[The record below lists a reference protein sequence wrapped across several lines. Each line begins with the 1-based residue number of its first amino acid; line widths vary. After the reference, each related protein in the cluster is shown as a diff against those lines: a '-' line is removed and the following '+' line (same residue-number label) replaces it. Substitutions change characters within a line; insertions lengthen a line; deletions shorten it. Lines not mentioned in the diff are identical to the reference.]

1 MQIADTKPLLVPDTS
16 VMLKWC
22 VKEKEDR
29 RQVKKMQ
36 GDFLERNINII
47 VPALLG
53 WELNNYLGRS
63 YPAELALA
71 KYSYFKTFRLT
82 ESLLLNLEV
91 SGLAFRIMKKAGVTF
106 YDASYHALALLLKGT
121 FLTAD
126 KKYYEK
132 AKGFGNIKLLRDY

>member
-1 MQIADTKPLLVPDTS
+1 MQIAGTKPLLVPDTS

-22 VKEKEDR
+22 VKEQEDR
-29 RQVKKMQ
+29 QHVKKMQ
-36 GDFLERNINII
+36 DDFLERNINII

-53 WELNNYLGRS
+53 WELNNFLGRIYS
-63 YPAELALA
+63 PEVALM

-91 SGLAFRIMKKAGVTF
+91 SGLAFRIMKKADVTF
-106 YDASYHALALLLKGT
+106 YDASYHALALFLNGT

-126 KKYYEK
+126 VKYYNK
-132 AKGFGNIKLLRDY
+132 AKAFGGIKLLGDY